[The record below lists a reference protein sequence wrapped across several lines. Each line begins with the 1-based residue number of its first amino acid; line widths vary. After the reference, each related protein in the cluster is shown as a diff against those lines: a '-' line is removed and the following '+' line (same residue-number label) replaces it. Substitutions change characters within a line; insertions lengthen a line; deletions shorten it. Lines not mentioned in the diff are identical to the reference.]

1 MNKRVKIIH
10 WNISKR
16 PHPVYVLRKYEDVLF
31 SHIKELRQDWN
42 IGRIW
47 RSDGKIFGSTVFSW
61 FFYKSNNADIVH
73 AMQRE
78 IWVKSLREII
88 CVIKWNTK
96 ERI

>member
-31 SHIKELRQDWN
+31 SHIKELRQDWD

-47 RSDGKIFGSTVFSW
+47 QSDGKILGSTAFSW
-61 FFYKSNNADIVH
+61 
-73 AMQRE
+73 
-78 IWVKSLREII
+78 EII
-88 CVIKWNTK
+88 CVGTQRNGSSKKIFDVKMDNGVW
-96 ERI
+96 